1 MENDIFFLLPPSY
14 INNPVCISVCISVC
28 QSLCLSLPSLFP
40 FTSKPDEVILRYPG
54 LTALYRILEV
64 FQLTL
69 TLINV

>member
-14 INNPVCISVCISVC
+14 INNPVCISVCQSV
-28 QSLCLSLPSLFP
+28 CLSLPSLFS

-69 TLINV
+69 TLVNV